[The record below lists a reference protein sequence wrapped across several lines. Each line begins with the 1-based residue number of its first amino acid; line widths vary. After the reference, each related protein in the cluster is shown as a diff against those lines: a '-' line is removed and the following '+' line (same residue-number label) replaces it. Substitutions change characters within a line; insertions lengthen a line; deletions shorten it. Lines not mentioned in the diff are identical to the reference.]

1 MPSPPENKVT
11 TVVIEMEP
19 GSVFFKIIDPK
30 PAPDQI
36 EFYVRRTIDDWFS
49 AHPQFVIDRTQALID
64 QGAMQGIQVWYHAND
79 QKPQPTNPKPQQQ
92 PTSLNIEVH
101 NQILHQVSK
110 EYIEAVV
117 EDAMGIWRSYQ
128 DRQDTL
134 VAINPRRIAVILDR
148 QANRG
153 AVLPV
158 QLIEQ
163 VMDGSMRTGL
173 QTWLE
178 SPPARFFVTHLSG
191 SWFAR
196 H

>member
-79 QKPQPTNPKPQQQ
+79 HTAPTH
-92 PTSLNIEVH
+92 E
-101 NQILHQVSK
+101 SK
-110 EYIEAVV
+110 ASAATDLAEH
-117 EDAMGIWRSYQ
+117 RS
-128 DRQDTL
+128 
-134 VAINPRRIAVILDR
+134 
-148 QANRG
+148 
-153 AVLPV
+153 
-158 QLIEQ
+158 
-163 VMDGSMRTGL
+163 S
-173 QTWLE
+173 
-178 SPPARFFVTHLSG
+178 
-191 SWFAR
+191 
-196 H
+196 